1 MYQTLLPAETIMS
14 HWEQIA
20 TFKGLTLLKNKR
32 LRHRN
37 SKSKLIKPC
46 SKYFGDPDEND

>member
-1 MYQTLLPAETIMS
+1 MS
-14 HWEQIA
+14 HWEQIV
-20 TFKGLTLLKNKR
+20 TFKGLTLLKKKKKER